1 MHATLSL
8 LWEPRDSFSIRLN
21 FRIFNDTHTKTICHA
36 PPHRL
41 LRTCHPLLRT
51 CRPPLLRTCTLRLT
65 RNHLMH
71 TWQPVCGSE
80 NYGNQG
86 KSTNSFIQKCM
97 CHCIYNGDN
106 PLRLNSISRVDNFNS
121 SINYLIR
128 EKQPISILRSPIEP
142 PEGFNYI
149 SKRYTLMLFK
159 GIRSADLCF
168 GVNISKF

>member
-1 MHATLSL
+1 MRACNLWIPVSKLGFQCRTGNNIKMHATLSL

-51 CRPPLLRTCTLRLT
+51 CPPPLLRTCALRLT

-86 KSTNSFIQKCM
+86 KSTNSFIQKCI
-97 CHCIYNGDN
+97 CHCIYTMV
-106 PLRLNSISRVDNFNS
+106 I
-121 SINYLIR
+121 IHIALIR
-128 EKQPISILRSPIEP
+128 YSEWKLLIHR
-142 PEGFNYI
+142 F
-149 SKRYTLMLFK
+149 TT
-159 GIRSADLCF
+159 
-168 GVNISKF
+168 

>member
-1 MHATLSL
+1 MRACNLWIPVSKLGFQCRTGNNIKMHATLSL

-36 PPHRL
+36 PS
-41 LRTCHPLLRT
+41 
-51 CRPPLLRTCTLRLT
+51 PPLLRTCTLRLT

-97 CHCIYNGDN
+97 CHCIYTMVIIHIALTRY
-106 PLRLNSISRVDNFNS
+106 PEWKLLIHRL
-121 SINYLIR
+121 
-128 EKQPISILRSPIEP
+128 
-142 PEGFNYI
+142 
-149 SKRYTLMLFK
+149 TT
-159 GIRSADLCF
+159 
-168 GVNISKF
+168 